1 MIDSQ
6 KNIALG
12 SIEEVVVEE
21 GLRVLTKYHDHHEP
35 ILVEHEIN
43 HSYIQFHFCLR
54 GEVQFGFNNGTYRLP
69 IQSETSLLLYNPQ
82 RELPIRATLQP
93 YSWLVS
99 VLISI
104 KKFHGLFSR
113 EADQISFLNDDNKE
127 KKYYKD
133 LPISPMVA
141 VVLSQIS
148 QKQVHSS
155 VQPLYLK
162 GKVFE
167 LMSLYFNRNEEAN
180 IEQCPFL
187 TDESNVRKIRNAK
200 EIIISRMAEPPS
212 LQDLADEIGLSLK
225 KLKEGFKQ
233 VYGNSVYGFLFDY
246 KMEMARKMLSSGNL
260 NVNEVGLRV
269 GYSTASHFI
278 TAFKKKYNTT
288 PKKYLMSLTL

>member
-1 MIDSQ
+1 MNEFQ

-12 SIEEVVVEE
+12 SAEEVHIEE
-21 GLRVLTKYHDHHEP
+21 GFIVLTKQHDQNEP
-35 ILVEHEIN
+35 ILIEHEID
-43 HSYIQFHFCLR
+43 HTYIQFHFCLK
-54 GEVQFGFNNGTYRLP
+54 GQVQFSFNEGTYQFP
-69 IQSETSLLLYNPQ
+69 IQSDTSLLLYNPQ
-82 RELPIRATLQP
+82 RKLPIRATLQP
-93 YSWLVS
+93 NSWVVS
-99 VLISI
+99 VLVSI
-104 KKFHGLFSR
+104 KKFHGLFSQ
-113 EADQISFLNDDNKE
+113 EANQISFLNEENKG
-127 KKYYKD
+127 KKYYTD
-133 LPISPMVA
+133 RPISPMMA

-148 QKQVHSS
+148 KKQIHSS
-155 VQPLYLK
+155 MESLYLK
-162 GKVFE
+162 GKVYE

-187 TDESNVRKIRNAK
+187 TDEDNVRKIRNAK
-200 EIIISRMAEPPS
+200 DIIISRMSEPPS

-246 KMEMARKMLSSGNL
+246 KMEIARKMLSSGNL

-288 PKKYLMSLTL
+288 PKKYLMSLTS

>member
-1 MIDSQ
+1 M
-6 KNIALG
+6 
-12 SIEEVVVEE
+12 
-21 GLRVLTKYHDHHEP
+21 
-35 ILVEHEIN
+35 
-43 HSYIQFHFCLR
+43 
-54 GEVQFGFNNGTYRLP
+54 
-69 IQSETSLLLYNPQ
+69 
-82 RELPIRATLQP
+82 PIRATLQP
-93 YSWLVS
+93 HSWLVS

-104 KKFHGLFSR
+104 KKFHGLFSQ
-113 EADQISFLNDDNKE
+113 EADQISFLDDENKG

-133 LPISPMVA
+133 RPISPMMA

-148 QKQVHSS
+148 KKPIHSS
-155 VQPLYLK
+155 VESLYLK

-180 IEQCPFL
+180 VEQCPFL
-187 TDESNVRKIRNAK
+187 TDEDNVRRIRNAK
-200 EIIISRMAEPPS
+200 DIMISRMSEPPS

-288 PKKYLMSLTL
+288 PKKYLMSLTS